1 MSKWVDGFQRD
12 ASTGPMNSDI
22 DKLSLSAAFRQRT
35 ATLHTHA
42 ERSGI
47 VQDLLVGRI
56 TRNGYALL
64 IRNLLPAY
72 EALEAGLRDRHT
84 APGFR
89 RLADPAVYRSTA
101 IRADLSAL
109 CGLGWSDALPLLGAG
124 RHYAARIATLAA
136 GEGLGLIAHAYARYL
151 GDLNGG
157 QILKRLLTKS
167 LGLTPETLSFYDFPG
182 IPDLDAFKG
191 DYRAAI
197 DEAALAIAAMEPV
210 IEEAA
215 LAFELNIQVSEAV
228 KSAVSRETAA
238 VPGAAGIRVPAFGR
252 A

>member
-12 ASTGPMNSDI
+12 ASTGPMNSNVDT
-22 DKLSLSAAFRQRT
+22 LSLSAAFRQHT
-35 ATLHTHA
+35 ATLHNQA
-42 ERSGI
+42 EKSGI

-56 TRNGYALL
+56 THSGYALL

-72 EALEAGLRDRHT
+72 DALEAGLSDRH
-84 APGFR
+84 AVPCFR
-89 RLADPAVYRSTA
+89 RLADPAVYRASA

-109 CGLGWSDALPLLGAG
+109 CGAGWSHTLPLLGAG
-124 RHYAARIATLAA
+124 REYAARIAAQAA
-136 GEGLGLIAHAYARYL
+136 GDGYGLIAHSYARYL

-167 LGLTPETLSFYDFPG
+167 IGLTPETLTFYDFPD

-197 DEAALAIAAMEPV
+197 DEAAHSIAAIEPV

-215 LAFELNIQVSEAV
+215 MAFELNIQLFEAV
-228 KSAVSRETAA
+228 KAAASRETVA
-238 VPGAAGIRVPAFGR
+238 VPGAADNGAPAFGR